1 MHIDFLGP
9 LTQTLN
15 GNSYVG
21 LAVCALTKYVEAA
34 GKIAN
39 TKLTFLN
46 IRIPLRFKPTTT
58 PPTRRPPPY
67 GRAATGYL
75 PKEIYADCSHQWM
88 YPVAPVETAR
98 CQCHWCRCVGWWAR
112 NPTAS
117 NVNVSGGESTQL
129 GHGETL
135 TFWKSLFESFCFE
148 FYLH

>member
-58 PPTRRPPPY
+58 PPPWVQLSTSYMSIVFAHFLWNFLNKIPSIFN
-67 GRAATGYL
+67 A
-75 PKEIYADCSHQWM
+75 
-88 YPVAPVETAR
+88 
-98 CQCHWCRCVGWWAR
+98 
-112 NPTAS
+112 NP
-117 NVNVSGGESTQL
+117 
-129 GHGETL
+129 
-135 TFWKSLFESFCFE
+135 
-148 FYLH
+148 

>member
-58 PPTRRPPPY
+58 QGG
-67 GRAATGYL
+67 GRSYDGSMT
-75 PKEIYADCSHQWM
+75 CFF
-88 YPVAPVETAR
+88 
-98 CQCHWCRCVGWWAR
+98 
-112 NPTAS
+112 
-117 NVNVSGGESTQL
+117 VSKIHLVTVR
-129 GHGETL
+129 
-135 TFWKSLFESFCFE
+135 LF
-148 FYLH
+148 

>member
-58 PPTRRPPPY
+58 PLGTDSV
-67 GRAATGYL
+67 L
-75 PKEIYADCSHQWM
+75 IKFVKEFDICG
-88 YPVAPVETAR
+88 VFE
-98 CQCHWCRCVGWWAR
+98 
-112 NPTAS
+112 
-117 NVNVSGGESTQL
+117 
-129 GHGETL
+129 
-135 TFWKSLFESFCFE
+135 LFLMKINLE
-148 FYLH
+148 FAQIRL

>member
-58 PPTRRPPPY
+58 PPGYPNDEQMMTHFFLRKVKETKCYIFPQKL
-67 GRAATGYL
+67 TGNMNV
-75 PKEIYADCSHQWM
+75 KFAEFGKIVDC
-88 YPVAPVETAR
+88 
-98 CQCHWCRCVGWWAR
+98 G
-112 NPTAS
+112 
-117 NVNVSGGESTQL
+117 
-129 GHGETL
+129 
-135 TFWKSLFESFCFE
+135 FFK
-148 FYLH
+148 

>member
-9 LTQTLN
+9 LTQTLH

-58 PPTRRPPPY
+58 PLGTPFWHIFGALEKSIERTRSE
-67 GRAATGYL
+67 RAQNFS
-75 PKEIYADCSHQWM
+75 IQ
-88 YPVAPVETAR
+88 
-98 CQCHWCRCVGWWAR
+98 
-112 NPTAS
+112 
-117 NVNVSGGESTQL
+117 
-129 GHGETL
+129 
-135 TFWKSLFESFCFE
+135 
-148 FYLH
+148 

>member
-58 PPTRRPPPY
+58 
-67 GRAATGYL
+67 GGGCKL
-75 PKEIYADCSHQWM
+75 VDK
-88 YPVAPVETAR
+88 
-98 CQCHWCRCVGWWAR
+98 
-112 NPTAS
+112 S
-117 NVNVSGGESTQL
+117 NMSDSGGEL
-129 GHGETL
+129 LDAIFLLIH
-135 TFWKSLFESFCFE
+135 
-148 FYLH
+148 H